1 MAAMVSTEAT
11 MDKWVMKLVNLQK
24 LAPKIQSLE
33 SFNSFV
39 ISKFVKNNIFDKL
52 LFLIQYM
59 KHTPQARYSE
69 QTTSPSS
76 KIKNY
81 FPKKN

>member
-33 SFNSFV
+33 SLNSFV
-39 ISKFVKNNIFDKL
+39 ILNLLKGQTLLKNNIYYIWQI
-52 LFLIQYM
+52 LFYMRCPWLIYQI
-59 KHTPQARYSE
+59 E
-69 QTTSPSS
+69 
-76 KIKNY
+76 
-81 FPKKN
+81 

>member
-33 SFNSFV
+33 SVNSFG
-39 ISKFVKNNIFDKL
+39 ILNLLKSQTLSKTIFIIYDKL
-52 LFLIQYM
+52 CFSLDVLDSHI
-59 KHTPQARYSE
+59 KL
-69 QTTSPSS
+69 SS
-76 KIKNY
+76 AGIALGRIS
-81 FPKKN
+81 